1 MVVDLRINY
10 GGNGILPQKW
20 MMSFASKFVPTNY
33 SQLKYFTI
41 EQIEKNSNMSSN
53 YQPLDELVNI
63 YGFEQISDTHSKTL
77 WQEDEFVSNDNLLII
92 LVNKGTYSA
101 GEMFVDIAHNLENT
115 IIVGSNTTGGLIG
128 DNAGH
133 IALPNSKMSV
143 NFGTGLS
150 FFPENYFEEFVGFI
164 PDLWVKGDAEEAV
177 LNLIENLKK
186 K

>member
-63 YGFEQISDTHSKTL
+63 YGFEQISDSYSKIL
-77 WQEDEFVSNDNLLII
+77 WQKDEFISNDNLLII
-92 LVNKGTYSA
+92 LVSKETFSA

-115 IIVGSNTTGGLIG
+115 IIVGTNTAGCLIG
-128 DNAGH
+128 DNYGF
-133 IALPNSKMSV
+133 ISMPNSKIPV

-150 FFPENYFEEFVGFI
+150 FFSESTLKNLL
-164 PDLWVKGDAEEAV
+164 DLYQICG
-177 LNLIENLKK
+177 
-186 K
+186 